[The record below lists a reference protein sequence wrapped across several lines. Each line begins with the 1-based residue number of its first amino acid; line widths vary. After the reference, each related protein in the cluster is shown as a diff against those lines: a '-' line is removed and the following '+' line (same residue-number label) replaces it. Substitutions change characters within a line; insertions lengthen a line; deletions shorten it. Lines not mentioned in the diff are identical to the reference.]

1 MEELILHYYLKVFS
15 ISIFLLIF
23 TFLIFFYVL
32 NKELQFKRNLLTIE
46 KNQKIEEVL
55 KKNIKR
61 ITKFEIQIIK
71 YYYRVNNV
79 INKNFIHYGDF
90 LLNKPISAFELLSI
104 ISKPTNMINKVTIV
118 EGWSHNQLNIELSKH
133 FQNFENIKFEDIL
146 ADTYFFE
153 KNKDF
158 KYFLEKL
165 KKYKEQYFLK
175 INKNNE
181 IINKYSIN
189 EILVIGSLI
198 EKEGLDYED
207 KRKIASVIFNRLN
220 KNMRLQIDATVLFAI
235 TNGEYNL
242 GRKLTLNDL
251 KYDSIY
257 NTYRYNGLPPKPI
270 SYVSKRTLD
279 IIFEN
284 YETDFLF
291 YFFNKS
297 LKRHIFS
304 KTYNEHKR
312 KLDEYRN
319 NE

>member
-1 MEELILHYYLKVFS
+1 
-15 ISIFLLIF
+15 
-23 TFLIFFYVL
+23 
-32 NKELQFKRNLLTIE
+32 
-46 KNQKIEEVL
+46 
-55 KKNIKR
+55 
-61 ITKFEIQIIK
+61 
-71 YYYRVNNV
+71 
-79 INKNFIHYGDF
+79 
-90 LLNKPISAFELLSI
+90 
-104 ISKPTNMINKVTIV
+104 
-118 EGWSHNQLNIELSKH
+118 
-133 FQNFENIKFEDIL
+133 
-146 ADTYFFE
+146 
-153 KNKDF
+153 
-158 KYFLEKL
+158 
-165 KKYKEQYFLK
+165 
-175 INKNNE
+175 
-181 IINKYSIN
+181 
-189 EILVIGSLI
+189 
-198 EKEGLDYED
+198 
-207 KRKIASVIFNRLN
+207 
-220 KNMRLQIDATVLFAI
+220 MRLQIDATVLFAI